1 MPPKPKPLSYTT
13 KTQALSAHLATL
25 ARKLGPGAR
34 LPTMQQ
40 LSEELGIS
48 VMTLNRALSEL
59 EAQGILM
66 RRQGS
71 GTYVSEKFATS
82 VGLVYDRTLLGT
94 SASPFGELLLNEAQ
108 ERAVRGGEKFSL
120 YLADPSSTGAA
131 VHDDLVEA
139 VATRKISGV
148 LTVTRNEKA
157 IAWLEKK
164 VPVVSLSYRD
174 IAPYRVRIHHAQ
186 TAYLGA
192 RELAR
197 RGCKRIALWIP
208 AGVGIGPEAGSQT
221 FEELE
226 FFKKAL
232 KECGLEY
239 EPELVFNLDK
249 LSSDVGDKV
258 NDNREQG
265 RAAARETFDK
275 IKPDGI
281 VSIDDAMTL
290 GALAEM
296 NKMGVRAG
304 HDISIASHTNK
315 GSQLLYAF
323 AEELILLEVDPA
335 EVASAMFSLLEARL
349 RGDEIE
355 EKVISIAPHL
365 APTS

>member
-1 MPPKPKPLSYTT
+1 
-13 KTQALSAHLATL
+13 
-25 ARKLGPGAR
+25 
-34 LPTMQQ
+34 
-40 LSEELGIS
+40 
-48 VMTLNRALSEL
+48 
-59 EAQGILM
+59 M

-82 VGLVYDRTLLGT
+82 VGLVYDRSLLGA

-108 ERAVRGGEKFSL
+108 ERATAGGEKFSL

-139 VATRKISGV
+139 ISTRKIAGV
-148 LTVTRNEKA
+148 LTVTRQEKA

-164 VPVVSLSYRD
+164 VPVVALSYRD

-186 TAYLGA
+186 TAYLGVK
-192 RELAR
+192 ELAR

-208 AGVGIGPEAGSQT
+208 EGVGIGPKEGSNT

-226 FFKKAL
+226 RFKDAL
-232 KECGLEY
+232 KESGLEY
-239 EPELVFNLDK
+239 APELVYNLGN
-249 LSSDVGDKV
+249 LSDTVGDTFI
-258 NDNREQG
+258 DNREKG
-265 RAAARETFDK
+265 RAAARETFGS

-304 HDISIASHTNK
+304 HDITIATHTNK

-323 AEELILLEVDPA
+323 AEELILLEVDPG

-355 EKVISIAPHL
+355 EKVVSIAPRL
-365 APTS
+365 ATTV